1 MHIIKKLK
9 ITISSIHSCITI
21 KKMENSKENKKYIF
35 MQVFSKEQNQLVN
48 TYLYIHKISYA
59 FF

>member
-9 ITISSIHSCITI
+9 TTILSIHSCITI
-21 KKMENSKENKKYIF
+21 KKNGKFKRKYIF

-48 TYLYIHKISYA
+48 IYVCIHKISYT

>member
-21 KKMENSKENKKYIF
+21 KKMENSKENKKNRFLCRYF
-35 MQVFSKEQNQLVN
+35 QRN
-48 TYLYIHKISYA
+48 KISL
-59 FF
+59 